1 MAAMSKAV
9 LVFLLCV
16 GIGVAVG
23 GIVLAIVIAVIRR
36 KRQIQRLV
44 YCKHRL
50 LYTEV
55 GMLIIL

>member
-44 YCKHRL
+44 YCKP
-50 LYTEV
+50 EV
-55 GMLIIL
+55 GMYCKPSLIC